1 VREDRPSFTAAWVAA
16 MRGLGTFLPAR
27 LRLVDDR
34 FGMRFAGRFR
44 AVVDRRPVAR
54 GMRLTSP
61 AWMRGRLRDFVLYMQ
76 LRTRVIDDD
85 VTAFVGS
92 GGRQVVLLGAGFDC
106 RAWRMPVL
114 ADCTVFEVDHP
125 ATQEKKR
132 RLMEREAPAGAVVF
146 VPWDFERDPLD
157 ELPARLGL
165 VGHDRRSPTMT
176 ILEGV
181 LPYLTEEATEAT
193 FECVARY
200 SAPGSP
206 IVFTYHEPSLAEE
219 RGRNE
224 KRMRAIVRLVGEP
237 WRFGFDPPKL
247 PVWLRAR
254 GFRLDRD
261 EASAELAAR
270 LIGAGKAT
278 RRMSTVEAKRRH
290 FALARVGE

>member
-1 VREDRPSFTAAWVAA
+1 

-76 LRTRVIDDD
+76 LRTRVIDDE
-85 VTAFVGS
+85 VTAFARS
-92 GGRQVVLLGAGFDC
+92 GGAQLVLLGAGFDC

-132 RLMEREAPAGAVVF
+132 RLMESEAPAGPVVF

-157 ELPARLGL
+157 QLPARLGL
-165 VGHDRRSPTMT
+165 DGHDRRSPTMT

-181 LPYLTEEATEAT
+181 LPYLTEEATEST
-193 FECVARY
+193 FECVAKY

-206 IVFTYHEPSLAEE
+206 MAFTYHEQSLVEDRA
-219 RGRNE
+219 RNE
-224 KRMRAIVRLVGEP
+224 KGRRAIVRFVGEP
-237 WRFGFDPPKL
+237 WRFGFDPQKL
-247 PVWLRAR
+247 PEWLRER
-254 GFRLDRD
+254 GFRLERD
-261 EASAELAAR
+261 EAPANLAAR
-270 LIGAGKAT
+270 LMGPQAARGMTKAD
-278 RRMSTVEAKRRH
+278 RGRRH
-290 FALARVGE
+290 FALARVGA